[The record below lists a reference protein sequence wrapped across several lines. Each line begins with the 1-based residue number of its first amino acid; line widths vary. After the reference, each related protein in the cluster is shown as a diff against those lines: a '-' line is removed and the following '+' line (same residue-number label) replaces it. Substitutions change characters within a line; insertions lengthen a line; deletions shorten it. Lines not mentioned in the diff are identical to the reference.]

1 MAVQEREIQEAIAAF
16 ERLNAAVA
24 ASTEQQWVHLDL
36 TVTQLTAL
44 FMLAR
49 SGPTSVGQ
57 LAEKLGTRLSSASVL
72 VDRLVNAGLI
82 ARSPDPRDR
91 RRVILVV
98 TDTGKDLLRRL
109 RQGSVELRQWLSAL
123 TPETLE
129 CLTVG
134 LRALAEVASGR
145 VRFSVLT
152 EAMAE
157 PDAPPADVE
166 GRGPEVN

>member
-1 MAVQEREIQEAIAAF
+1 MQESGIEEAVAAF

-44 FMLAR
+44 FMLSR

-72 VDRLVNAGLI
+72 VDRLVHAGLV

-98 TDTGKDLLRRL
+98 TDAGRDLLRRL
-109 RQGSVELRQWLSAL
+109 RQGSTELRQWLSAL
-123 TPETLE
+123 SPETLE

-134 LRALAEVASGR
+134 LRALAEVAAGR

-152 EAMAE
+152 EAMTEAMTE
-157 PDAPPADVE
+157 PDAPTA
-166 GRGPEVN
+166 